1 MNTAKKRNEGIAAWR
16 RAPAFRCRETSRS
29 RPAASLIV
37 VALLTASCRGSTHE
51 TAQPAFAITED
62 ADQILITSSTLEAA
76 IRKQGY
82 VSGVYRQ
89 SLLDKK
95 SGFRDAGFGLDIAD
109 FILEP
114 GSDAAERDQLD
125 KRLVYD
131 YDNLVHG
138 NIAKRHIEGPQICTQ
153 AKQLSPTVIQ
163 GDGFVAVK
171 MSFEYY
177 LAAPGRN
184 SGSLWEQTIVFPAGK
199 RYFISSQKISSKNAA
214 DEMFLRIDMP
224 GHIRHERGDTFSEV
238 YLSYHGRIPSS
249 EFFEDFPP
257 DAKFH
262 YRRGRD
268 QTPQRFI
275 RAYHL
280 RNSETGSD
288 GPWLAGMTLD
298 PAIVYEGWCHQRGYI
313 SMIEEFGP
321 GRVEEGD
328 SFSAAFIVGYF
339 DSIEE
344 MEQVYDEYAGA
355 RGLEAN
361 AATWQLTD

>member
-1 MNTAKKRNEGIAAWR
+1 M
-16 RAPAFRCRETSRS
+16 
-29 RPAASLIV
+29 
-37 VALLTASCRGSTHE
+37 VALLSAACNTPAPEASEAPFT
-51 TAQPAFAITED
+51 ITED
-62 ADQILITSSTLEAA
+62 ADQVLIASSTLEAA

-89 SLLDKK
+89 SFLDKK

-114 GSDAAERDQLD
+114 GSDAAHRDQLD
-125 KRLVYD
+125 KQLIYD
-131 YDNLVHG
+131 FGNLFHG
-138 NIAKRHIEGPQICTQ
+138 DIPKRHIEGPQICTQ
-153 AKQLSPTVIQ
+153 AKQLSPSVIQ
-163 GDGFVAVK
+163 GGDFAAVK
-171 MSFEYY
+171 MAFEYY
-177 LAAPGRN
+177 LAAPGRKA
-184 SGSLWEQTIVFPAGK
+184 GSLWEQTIVFPAGK
-199 RYFISSQKISSKNAA
+199 RYYISSQKITSKNAA
-214 DEMFLRIDMP
+214 NEMFLRIDMP
-224 GHIRHERGDTFSEV
+224 GHIRHERGSTFSEV

-275 RAYHL
+275 RAYRL
-280 RNSETGSD
+280 RDPETGGD

-298 PAIVYEGWCHQRGYI
+298 PAMVYEGWCHQRGYV

-321 GRVEEGD
+321 GRVEEGE

-344 MEQVYDEYAGA
+344 MEQVYDQYAGA

-361 AATWQLTD
+361 ATSWRLSD

>member
-1 MNTAKKRNEGIAAWR
+1 MALMRCAAALFLLILTACSSSTAPETTVPESFE
-16 RAPAFRCRETSRS
+16 PAFT
-29 RPAASLIV
+29 V
-37 VALLTASCRGSTHE
+37 
-51 TAQPAFAITED
+51 TENQ
-62 ADQILITSSTLEAA
+62 DQILITSSTVEAA

-89 SLLDKK
+89 TFLDKK
-95 SGFRDAGFGLDIAD
+95 TGFRDAGFGLDIAD

-114 GSDAAERDQLD
+114 GSDDAHRDQLD
-125 KRLVYD
+125 ERLVYNFN
-131 YDNLVHG
+131 NLVHG
-138 NIAKRHIEGPQICTQ
+138 DIPKRHIEGPQICTQ
-153 AKQLSPTVIQ
+153 AKHLSPTVIQ
-163 GDGFVAVK
+163 GDDFVAVK
-171 MSFEYY
+171 TSFEYY

-199 RYFISSQKISSKNAA
+199 RYFISSQKITSKNAA

-224 GHIRHERGDTFSEV
+224 GHIRHDRGDTFSEV

-268 QTPQRFI
+268 EAPQRFI

-280 RNSETGSD
+280 RDPETGND

-298 PAIVYEGWCHQRGYI
+298 PAMVYEGWTHQRGYI

-321 GRVEEGD
+321 GRVEEGE

-344 MEQVYDEYAGA
+344 MEEVYDQYAGA
-355 RGLEAN
+355 RGLQVSEVS
-361 AATWQLTD
+361 WGLTD